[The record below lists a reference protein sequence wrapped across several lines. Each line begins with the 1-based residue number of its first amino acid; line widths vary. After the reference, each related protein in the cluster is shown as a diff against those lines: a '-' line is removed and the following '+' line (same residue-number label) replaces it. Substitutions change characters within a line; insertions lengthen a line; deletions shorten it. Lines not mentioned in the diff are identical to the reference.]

1 MICSVCKNEISQP
14 VLKVREMMF
23 GIKDEFNYHQCDFC
37 GCLQIDEIPGDLSK
51 YYPENYYSFEQE
63 SQKESGLKSFVR
75 KNKFDYAVFNHGV
88 LGKLVYNFF
97 PDERFYALR
106 FVDQLQKNDRIL
118 DVGCG
123 SGFLIKGM
131 NLIGFSNLVGI
142 DPFVQK
148 DTKINEQVHIYKKYL
163 SEALQDLGKFDL
175 VMLHHSFEHMA
186 DPASVFMH
194 IRDLLLPEGT
204 CMIRI
209 PVADSYAFE
218 HYRENWVQLDAPRHL
233 FLHTNKSMQILA
245 KNAGL
250 KISQIIDDSNPLQFW
265 GSEQYLKDLPLMNKK
280 SLAHQKLRK
289 LYPSIRKYNSQSK
302 KLNQKGL
309 GDQRIYM
316 IKKLQ

>member
-1 MICSVCKNEISQP
+1 MICSVCKNTINTP
-14 VLKVREMMF
+14 PIAVKEMMF
-23 GIKDEFNYHQCDFC
+23 GFRDVFNYYQCDCC
-37 GCLQIDEIPGDLSK
+37 GCLQIDAIPEDLSK
-51 YYPENYYSFEQE
+51 YYPENYYSFEQDA
-63 SQKESGLKSFVR
+63 QQESGLKTFVR
-75 KNKFDYAVFNHGV
+75 KNKFDYAVFNQGF
-88 LGKLVYNFF
+88 LGKWIYDFF

-131 NLIGFSNLVGI
+131 NLIGFTNLVGI

-148 DTKINEQVHIYKKYL
+148 DVKINDQVHIYKKFL
-163 SEALQDLGKFDL
+163 SDTLQDLGKFDL

-186 DPASVFMH
+186 EPESVFMH
-194 IRDLLLPEGT
+194 IRDLLQTNGT

-245 KNAGL
+245 DNTGL
-250 KISQIIDDSNPLQFW
+250 KITNIIDDSNPLQFW
-265 GSEQYLKDLPLMNKK
+265 GSEQYLKDLPLMDKD
-280 SLAHQKLRK
+280 SLAHQRFKK
-289 LYPSIRKYNSQSK
+289 LYPSFQKHITSSK
-302 KLNQKGL
+302 KLNKSGQ
-309 GDQRIYM
+309 GDQRIY
-316 IKKLQ
+316 ILNKK